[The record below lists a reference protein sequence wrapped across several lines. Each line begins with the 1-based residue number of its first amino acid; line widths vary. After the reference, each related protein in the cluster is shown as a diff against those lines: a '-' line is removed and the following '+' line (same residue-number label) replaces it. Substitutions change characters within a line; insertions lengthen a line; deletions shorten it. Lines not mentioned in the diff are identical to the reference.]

1 MRSKSSSM
9 PTPARRC
16 GPRPSGFTPPSCRPC
31 RSISARMCSSCRNG
45 WPGFVRPETNR
56 RAPCGSPIGLF
67 SRDPMIRFAATR
79 LIEIVAMLVL
89 MSFVIYALIG
99 LMPGD
104 PIDLMRS
111 ADPRMSAADAAR
123 LKALYGLD
131 QPLLLRYAGWAQ
143 QALAGDLGYS
153 RLFAAPVW
161 RALLP
166 RLGNTL
172 MLMLPSFVLAVAV
185 ALGLG
190 IAAARRPHSRLDAA
204 VNLFCFAG
212 VSMPTFWLALLLILV
227 FAAGFGWLPASGI
240 ATAGTSDVADRL
252 RHLVLPVTTLTL
264 VSAASY
270 TRYVRAAMREALAQD
285 HIRTARAK
293 GAGEAR
299 VIFHHALRS
308 ALVPV
313 TTILALSFGGLVSG
327 ALVTE
332 TMFAYPGMGKLI
344 FDAVMGNDYNLA
356 LAALL
361 LATITTMLANLAA
374 DLAYGW
380 LDPRVSY
387 R

>member
-1 MRSKSSSM
+1 
-9 PTPARRC
+9 
-16 GPRPSGFTPPSCRPC
+16 
-31 RSISARMCSSCRNG
+31 
-45 WPGFVRPETNR
+45 
-56 RAPCGSPIGLF
+56 
-67 SRDPMIRFAATR
+67 MIRYTAIR
-79 LIEIVAMLVL
+79 LVEILAMLLL
-89 MSFVIYALIG
+89 MSFVVYALIG

-111 ADPRMSAADAAR
+111 SDPRMSAADAAR

-131 QPLLLRYAGWAQ
+131 QPLLWRYAAWARE
-143 QALAGDLGYS
+143 ALAGDLGYS

-161 RALLP
+161 AALLP
-166 RLGNTL
+166 RLGNSLLL
-172 MLMLPSFVLAVAV
+172 MVPSFGLAFAV

-190 IAAARRPHSRLDAA
+190 TAAARRPRSRLEAA
-204 VNLFCFAG
+204 VNFFCFAG
-212 VSMPTFWLALLLILV
+212 ISLPTFWLALILILV
-227 FAAGFGWLPASGI
+227 FAAGLGWLPASGI
-240 ATAGTSDVADRL
+240 ATAGSGDIADRL
-252 RHLVLPVTTLTL
+252 RHLVLPVATLSV

-270 TRYVRAAMREALAQD
+270 TRYVRAAMREALGQD

-293 GAGEAR
+293 GASEAR
-299 VIFHHALRS
+299 VVVHHALRA

-332 TMFAYPGMGKLI
+332 TMFGYPGMGKLI

-361 LATITTMLANLAA
+361 LAASVTMIANLAA
-374 DLAYGW
+374 DLAYAW

>member
-1 MRSKSSSM
+1 
-9 PTPARRC
+9 
-16 GPRPSGFTPPSCRPC
+16 
-31 RSISARMCSSCRNG
+31 
-45 WPGFVRPETNR
+45 
-56 RAPCGSPIGLF
+56 
-67 SRDPMIRFAATR
+67 MIRYTAIR
-79 LIEIVAMLVL
+79 LVEILAMLLL
-89 MSFVIYALIG
+89 MSFVVYALID

-111 ADPRMSAADAAR
+111 SDPRMSAADAAR

-131 QPLLLRYAGWAQ
+131 QPLLWRYAAWARE
-143 QALAGDLGYS
+143 ALAGDLGYS

-161 RALLP
+161 AALLP
-166 RLGNTL
+166 RLGNSLLL
-172 MLMLPSFVLAVAV
+172 MVPSFGLAFAL

-190 IAAARRPHSRLDAA
+190 TAAARRPRSRLDAA
-204 VNLFCFAG
+204 VNFFCFAG
-212 VSMPTFWLALLLILV
+212 ISLPTFWLALILILV
-227 FAAGFGWLPASGI
+227 FAAGLGWLPASGI
-240 ATAGTSDVADRL
+240 ATAGSGDIADRL
-252 RHLVLPVTTLTL
+252 RHLVLPVATLSV

-270 TRYVRAAMREALAQD
+270 TRYVRAAMREALGQD

-293 GAGEAR
+293 GASEAR
-299 VIFHHALRS
+299 VVVHHALRA

-332 TMFAYPGMGKLI
+332 TMFGYPGMGKLI

-361 LATITTMLANLAA
+361 LAASVTMIANLAA
-374 DLAYGW
+374 DLAYAW

>member
-1 MRSKSSSM
+1 
-9 PTPARRC
+9 
-16 GPRPSGFTPPSCRPC
+16 
-31 RSISARMCSSCRNG
+31 
-45 WPGFVRPETNR
+45 
-56 RAPCGSPIGLF
+56 
-67 SRDPMIRFAATR
+67 MIRFAAIR
-79 LIEIVAMLVL
+79 LVEIAAMLVL

-111 ADPRMSAADAAR
+111 SDPRMSAADVAR
-123 LKALYGLD
+123 LKLAYGID
-131 QPLLLRYAGWAQ
+131 RPLFERYLGWIRD
-143 QALAGDLGYS
+143 ALAGELGYS
-153 RLFAAPVW
+153 RLFAAPVAA
-161 RALLP
+161 ALGP
-166 RLGNTL
+166 RLANSLLL
-172 MLMLPSFVLAVAV
+172 MGLSFVVAFALALV
-185 ALGLG
+185 LG
-190 IAAARRPHSRLDAA
+190 ITAARRPNSRLDAA
-204 VNLFCFAG
+204 INLFCFAG
-212 VSMPTFWLALLLILV
+212 VSVPTFWLALVLILI
-227 FAAGFGWLPASGI
+227 FAAGLGWLPASGV
-240 ATAGTSDVADRL
+240 ASAGTSDLGDRL
-252 RHLVLPVTTLTL
+252 RHLILPVATLSL
-264 VSAASY
+264 ASAGGY

-299 VIFHHALRS
+299 VVFRHALRS

-327 ALVTE
+327 ALITE

-361 LATITTMLANLAA
+361 LATATAMLANLAA

-380 LDPRVSY
+380 LDPRITY

>member
-1 MRSKSSSM
+1 
-9 PTPARRC
+9 
-16 GPRPSGFTPPSCRPC
+16 
-31 RSISARMCSSCRNG
+31 
-45 WPGFVRPETNR
+45 
-56 RAPCGSPIGLF
+56 
-67 SRDPMIRFAATR
+67 MIRFTAIR
-79 LIEIVAMLVL
+79 LVEIAAMLAL

-123 LKALYGLD
+123 LKALYGVD
-131 QPLLLRYAGWAQ
+131 QPLLTRYAAWARD
-143 QALAGDLGYS
+143 ALSGELGYS
-153 RLFAAPVW
+153 RLFAAPVSA
-161 RALLP
+161 ALLP
-166 RLGNTL
+166 RLGNSLLL
-172 MLMLPSFVLAVAV
+172 MGSSFVLAFAL

-190 IAAARRPHSRLDAA
+190 TAAARRPDSRLDVT

-212 VSMPTFWLALLLILV
+212 VSLPTFWLALILILI
-227 FAAGFGWLPASGI
+227 FAAGLGWLPASGI
-240 ATAGTSDVADRL
+240 ATAGSSDVADRL
-252 RHLVLPVTTLTL
+252 RHLILPVATLTL
-264 VSAASY
+264 VTTGSY

-293 GAGEAR
+293 GASETR
-299 VIFHHALRS
+299 VVFHHALRG

-361 LATITTMLANLAA
+361 LATATTMVANLCA
-374 DLAYGW
+374 DLAYAW

>member
-1 MRSKSSSM
+1 
-9 PTPARRC
+9 
-16 GPRPSGFTPPSCRPC
+16 
-31 RSISARMCSSCRNG
+31 
-45 WPGFVRPETNR
+45 
-56 RAPCGSPIGLF
+56 
-67 SRDPMIRFAATR
+67 MIRFTAIR
-79 LIEIVAMLVL
+79 LVEIAAMLAL

-123 LKALYGLD
+123 LKALYGVD
-131 QPLLLRYAGWAQ
+131 QPLLTRYAAWARD
-143 QALAGDLGYS
+143 ALSGELGYS
-153 RLFAAPVW
+153 RLFAAPVSA
-161 RALLP
+161 ALLP
-166 RLGNTL
+166 RLGNSLLL
-172 MLMLPSFVLAVAV
+172 MGSSFVLAFAL

-190 IAAARRPHSRLDAA
+190 TAAARRPDSRLDVT

-212 VSMPTFWLALLLILV
+212 VSLPTFWLALILILI
-227 FAAGFGWLPASGI
+227 FAAGLGWLPASGI
-240 ATAGTSDVADRL
+240 ATAGSSDVADRL
-252 RHLVLPVTTLTL
+252 RHLILPVATLTL
-264 VSAASY
+264 VTTGSY

-293 GAGEAR
+293 GASETR
-299 VIFHHALRS
+299 VVFHHALRG

-313 TTILALSFGGLVSG
+313 TTILALSIGGLVSG

-361 LATITTMLANLAA
+361 LATATTMVANLCA
-374 DLAYGW
+374 DLAYAW

>member
-1 MRSKSSSM
+1 
-9 PTPARRC
+9 
-16 GPRPSGFTPPSCRPC
+16 
-31 RSISARMCSSCRNG
+31 
-45 WPGFVRPETNR
+45 
-56 RAPCGSPIGLF
+56 
-67 SRDPMIRFAATR
+67 MIRFTAIR
-79 LIEIVAMLVL
+79 LIEIAAILVL

-104 PIDLMRS
+104 PIDLMRQ
-111 ADPRMSAADAAR
+111 ADPRMSTADMAR
-123 LKALYGLD
+123 LKAVYGLN
-131 QPLLLRYAGWAQ
+131 QPLFARYLAWIR
-143 QALAGDLGYS
+143 QALGGDLGYS

-161 RALLP
+161 SALLP
-166 RLGNTL
+166 RLGNSLLL
-172 MLMLPSFVLAVAV
+172 MGLSFVLALML

-190 IAAARRPHSRLDAA
+190 TAAARRPNSRLDTAI
-204 VNLFCFAG
+204 NLVCFAG
-212 VSMPTFWLALLLILV
+212 VSMPTFWLALVLILV
-227 FAAGFGWLPASGI
+227 FAAGLGWLPASGI
-240 ATAGTSDVADRL
+240 ATAGARDFGDRL
-252 RHLVLPVTTLTL
+252 AHLVLPVATLTL
-264 VSAASY
+264 ASIGGY
-270 TRYVRAAMREALAQD
+270 TRYVRAAMREALDQD

-293 GAGEAR
+293 GASEAR
-299 VIFHHALRS
+299 VILHHAMRS
-308 ALVPV
+308 ALIPV

-361 LATITTMLANLAA
+361 LATVTTMLANLAA